1 MTEINNIFV
10 LKLIKHLTINK
21 AKRQNIKK
29 KILFLQKTKS
39 IDVLNCQVGKC
50 TYCGN
55 NVRVYDTRTKI
66 GKFCSLA
73 GDIDIGLSA
82 HPTQY
87 LSTSPFLYVD
97 LLGYNNNNCREI
109 YSEPVTIGND
119 VWIGENVS
127 ILMGIK
133 IGDGAIIGAHA
144 LVTKDV
150 PPYSIAVGVPA
161 KILRYRFEKNI
172 INDLLKLKWWDL
184 DDKYIKELPFK
195 DIEKCIDYLKKIRKF
210 NND

>member
-1 MTEINNIFV
+1 MKFDDIFI
-10 LKLIKHLTINK
+10 LTLIKHLTVNK
-21 AKRQNIKK
+21 AKREEIKK
-29 KILFLQKTKS
+29 EILFLQKTKS
-39 IDVLNCQVGKC
+39 VEVLSCQVGKC

-55 NVRVYDTRTKI
+55 NVRVYDNRTKI

-82 HPTQY
+82 HPTHY

-97 LLGYNNNNCREI
+97 LLGYSNNDCREI
-109 YSEPVTIGND
+109 YSEPVSIGND

-127 ILMGIK
+127 ILMGVK

-150 PPYSIAVGVPA
+150 PPYSIVVGVPA
-161 KILRYRFEKNI
+161 KILRYRFEKDI
-172 INDLLKLKWWDL
+172 IDDLLKLKWWDL
-184 DDKYIKELPFK
+184 DDKYIKEIPFK
-195 DIEKCIDYLKKIRKF
+195 DVNMSIEYLKKIRGDT
-210 NND
+210 ND